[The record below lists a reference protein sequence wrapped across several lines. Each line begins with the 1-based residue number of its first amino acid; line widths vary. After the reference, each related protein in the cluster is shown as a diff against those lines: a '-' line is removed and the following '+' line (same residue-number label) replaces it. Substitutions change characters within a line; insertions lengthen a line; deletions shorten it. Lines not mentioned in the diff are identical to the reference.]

1 MCVASPCR
9 AIARSRRAVKN
20 RDGPPA
26 RCDAWTRAF
35 ARKDVA
41 AAGGCSRSAAAAT
54 TARFIIDS
62 RARDKRCTASKRR
75 ARARHQASP
84 LGRKDHRD
92 HQRAYRARQ
101 RQLRASVTDQG
112 SREVDA
118 ATKVSMPAQPLVTT
132 LVNEAQRG
140 GSDLNGLKRDL
151 VRCAF
156 CERTSGW
163 IRRGYLRR
171 SEKARQSGAG

>member
-1 MCVASPCR
+1 MGHLACLDPTAPILRSVASE
-9 AIARSRRAVKN
+9 RRATEMASVSVESSPRRCGRCGRVFAICGSCDN
-20 RDGPPA
+20 GQIYCRPA
-26 RCDAWTRAF
+26 
-35 ARKDVA
+35 
-41 AAGGCSRSAAAAT
+41 CSGER
-54 TARFIIDS
+54 R
-62 RARDKRCTASKRR
+62 TASKRR

-101 RQLRASVTDQG
+101 KQLRASVTDQG

-171 SEKARQSGAG
+171 SEKARRSGAG